1 MDTLFDRKL
10 GTMTNFPSGV
20 NDGMN
25 GRVWTFA
32 SLVPTSTRAT
42 SAFGDAAAARSTSM
56 NEIVLPSKA
65 TCDASAC
72 EFARADASVALS
84 EDAAGRSMQG
94 VCPAS
99 LIRRTLGGLIP

>member
-1 MDTLFDRKL
+1 MRKRKRY
-10 GTMTNFPSGV
+10 V
-20 NDGMN
+20 DDGYVVRPEVGHDDELPVGRERRMN

-72 EFARADASVALS
+72 DLHEPMRPSHRPRTPRAGQCRAFARRA
-84 EDAAGRSMQG
+84 
-94 VCPAS
+94 
-99 LIRRTLGGLIP
+99 